1 MILRALLVRR
11 SVVWN
16 RFICKR
22 LRVDRLSSTSF
33 DSDPTPD
40 QVCRVRRNRA
50 FNRSIGLF
58 CRLKIVSLVLWW
70 LGLICLLFALS
81 AGFNLSY
88 HVMGPLVVRNV
99 LLGDVL
105 GSIKHAPFLPTK
117 GAGNQSRLSWKLS
130 LWRSAGSEKEA
141 VFRPLFLA
149 RPTKVLRLW
158 SPKAAS
164 VFP

>member
-1 MILRALLVRR
+1 
-11 SVVWN
+11 
-16 RFICKR
+16 
-22 LRVDRLSSTSF
+22 
-33 DSDPTPD
+33 
-40 QVCRVRRNRA
+40 
-50 FNRSIGLF
+50 LF

-81 AGFNLSY
+81 AGFNLAY
-88 HVMGPLVVRNV
+88 HFIGPFVVRNV
-99 LLGDVL
+99 LPGDVL

-117 GAGNQSRLSWKLS
+117 GAVNQSRLSWKLS
-130 LWRSAGSEKEA
+130 WWRTAGSEMEA

-164 VFP
+164 VFS